1 MATESRVSY
10 IILHVCMYKAKLII
24 HVIPLS
30 RSVGT
35 FTICIIFNFVFFWYK
50 SLIAPDINIMRIICS
65 IRISMLYDM
74 HSHMQSYD
82 QEHALCLPSL
92 TGLSEWKGTQYW
104 GQSSLLVRRREGGCV
119 SSYLRQVLLTF
130 ISTRILVSSDL
141 SQQVKQQCTYHK
153 LCVSFIVW
161 VKWWLL
167 SHHTLQYI
175 NRLHA

>member
-1 MATESRVSY
+1 
-10 IILHVCMYKAKLII
+10 
-24 HVIPLS
+24 
-30 RSVGT
+30 
-35 FTICIIFNFVFFWYK
+35 
-50 SLIAPDINIMRIICS
+50 MRIICS

-92 TGLSEWKGTQYW
+92 TGLSEWKRTQYW
-104 GQSSLLVRRREGGCV
+104 GQSSLLVRRREGRCV

-141 SQQVKQQCTYHK
+141 SQQVKQQCMYHK
-153 LCVSFIVW
+153 STFLCVSFIMR
-161 VKWWLL
+161 VKWWLHKFL
-167 SHHTLQYI
+167 SHHTLQCI